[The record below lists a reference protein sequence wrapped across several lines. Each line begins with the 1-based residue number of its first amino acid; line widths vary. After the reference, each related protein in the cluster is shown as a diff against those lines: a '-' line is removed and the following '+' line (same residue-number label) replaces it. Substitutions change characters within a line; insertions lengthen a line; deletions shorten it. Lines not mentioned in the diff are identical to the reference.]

1 MSEASAIIYIEG
13 PGGVSLPVKGGDV
26 VGRDAVGREPLAP
39 FEGISRKHVQFFYD
53 DGIWSVVDLG
63 SRNGTCLDGRQIP
76 TNQRTP
82 VKHGQS
88 IKLSRSFE
96 AWIIFDSDEGVGQQ
110 QEACVEVRDERVTM
124 AIMFVDLQGS
134 TDYFQEKGTII
145 ARDWIHNFYGLL
157 SRLVEGNNGQHIKNI
172 GDAIL
177 AVFPTADDVCR
188 AAVEIQRSVHEN
200 NKSVKEDDRYHLRV
214 GINIGKV
221 IYEDRDVFG
230 NSVNIASRIQN
241 LAPPGRI
248 YMSQRLCDSLLS
260 KDEFKVGI
268 VSYEKLRGIKKKMGI
283 YELVVPE
290 EGASG

>member
-1 MSEASAIIYIEG
+1 MSDNEALIYIEG
-13 PGGVSLPVKGGDV
+13 PLGVSLPVRGGDV

-39 FEGISRKHVQFFYD
+39 FEGISRRHVQFFCD
-53 DGIWSVVDLG
+53 DGIWSVLDLG
-63 SRNGTCLDGRQIP
+63 SRNGTYIDGRMIP
-76 TNQRTP
+76 TNQR
-82 VKHGQS
+82 VAIRHGQS
-88 IKLSRSFE
+88 IRLSSRFE
-96 AWIIFDSDEGVGQQ
+96 AWLIFHHDEKTTSGQE
-110 QEACVEVRDERVTM
+110 EACVEVDDQRVTM

-134 TDYFQEKGTII
+134 TDYFQEKGTIV

-157 SRLVEGNNGQHIKNI
+157 SRRVEGNNGQHIKNI

-188 AAVEIQRSVHEN
+188 AAVEIQRTVYEN
-200 NKSVKEDDRYHLRV
+200 NKDAKEDDRYYLRI

-241 LAPPGRI
+241 LTPPGKI
-248 YMSQRLCDSLLS
+248 YMSQRLCDSLLC
-260 KDEFKVGI
+260 KDEFKVDI

-283 YELVVPE
+283 YELLVPE
-290 EGASG
+290 G